1 MSKLLSK
8 FTVGDT
14 IVRFDAPSEGKG
26 APQLS
31 LHPKSL
37 APVKHRE
44 FLAPDVEIQGLPAMW
59 QPVRAW
65 ALDSLV
71 QLKCTEDINGG
82 FFSQGRTMRSGH
94 STAVLEFI
102 GQKVQKKDG
111 SNSVVTTLKHPS
123 GLLCEHQLSWQGN
136 APVFSSRVSVRNAG
150 KKPVTLE
157 MLSSFSLGGMTPYVP
172 DDAPNR

>member
-1 MSKLLSK
+1 MTKLLSK

-14 IVRFDAPSEGKG
+14 IVRFDAPAEGKG

-37 APVKHRE
+37 APLKHRE
-44 FLAPDVEIQGLPAMW
+44 FLPPDVEIQGLPAMW

-71 QLKCTEDINGG
+71 QLKCMEDINGG

-94 STAVLEFI
+94 STAVLGRLVRFGDPLECSAQDLADSLNAIVPILREGFDVFNRVLRV
-102 GQKVQKKDG
+102 G
-111 SNSVVTTLKHPS
+111 VVDVVFGFLGYVHPS
-123 GLLCEHQLSWQGN
+123 H
-136 APVFSSRVSVRNAG
+136 
-150 KKPVTLE
+150 LE
-157 MLSSFSLGGMTPYVP
+157 
-172 DDAPNR
+172 